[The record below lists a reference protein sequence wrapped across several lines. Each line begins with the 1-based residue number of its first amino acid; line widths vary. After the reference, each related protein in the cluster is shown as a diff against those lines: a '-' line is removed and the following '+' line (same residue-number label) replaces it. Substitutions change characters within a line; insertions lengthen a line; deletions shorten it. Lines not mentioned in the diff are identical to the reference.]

1 MLIKPIKN
9 ILKMKKLLPTIA
21 ALALVLSVVSCK
33 ETTTE
38 TTIETEEVY
47 ETPAENI
54 ESPAIIEI
62 DTTLIDTV
70 MVDSTIVQ

>member
-1 MLIKPIKN
+1 
-9 ILKMKKLLPTIA
+9 MKKILPTLA

-33 ETTTE
+33 ESTTE
-38 TTIETEEVY
+38 TTIESEEVF

-62 DTTLIDTV
+62 DSTVIDTV
-70 MVDSTIVQ
+70 MVDSISVQ

>member
-1 MLIKPIKN
+1 
-9 ILKMKKLLPTIA
+9 MKKLLPAIA

-38 TTIETEEVY
+38 KTIESEEVY
-47 ETPAENI
+47 ETPENI

-62 DTTLIDTV
+62 DTTVIDTV
-70 MVDSTIVQ
+70 EVDSTTVQ

>member
-47 ETPAENI
+47 ETPAGNI